1 MNPSRCSTPFISW
14 RVPIRNPLSHST
26 EFFGYWSGVY
36 SCRVFLGECK
46 ELLARLGRPGEC
58 LAPYAAPGAR
68 AWGLLISAE
77 LDRQSSANRTGPA
90 GFAQD
95 LSAARA
101 SSIAEVT
108 CGESG
113 VISGSNRVMTRP
125 SGPMRNLVKFH
136 LISPPDCGFEDL
148 SVRNW

>member
-36 SCRVFLGECK
+36 SCRAFPES
-46 ELLARLGRPGEC
+46 ARSCWRAWAGPGSA

-77 LDRQSSANRTGPA
+77 LDGQSSANRTGPA

-95 LSAARA
+95 LSEARA

-113 VISGSNRVMTRP
+113 AISGSNRVMTRP

>member
-1 MNPSRCSTPFISW
+1 MFNSF
-14 RVPIRNPLSHST
+14 
-26 EFFGYWSGVY
+26 Y
-36 SCRVFLGECK
+36 
-46 ELLARLGRPGEC
+46 LLARANQKSFVTQHGILWILEWSVFVPRLWESAGSCWRAWAGPGSA

-95 LSAARA
+95 LSEARA

-113 VISGSNRVMTRP
+113 AISGSNRVMTRP

-136 LISPPDCGFEDL
+136 LISPPDCEFEDL